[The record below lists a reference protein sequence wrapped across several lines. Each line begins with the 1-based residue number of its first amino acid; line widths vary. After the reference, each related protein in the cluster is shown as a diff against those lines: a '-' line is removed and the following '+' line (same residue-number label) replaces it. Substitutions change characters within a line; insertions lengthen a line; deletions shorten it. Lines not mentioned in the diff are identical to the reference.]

1 MIKYS
6 GMPELRNSTLVFL
19 VSKRE
24 ETIERICLAMKKRGF
39 GKGRWNG
46 AGGKVEQGETIE
58 DAAIREVEEEIGV
71 AIKHMDKVAEL
82 AFTFPHNPA
91 FDQLV
96 HVYVSDEWS
105 GETKESE
112 EMRPEWF
119 NVEEIPYKEMWADDV
134 FWLPFVVV
142 GEKVR
147 GAFTF
152 AEGDVVE
159 KQSVEVVEEL

>member
-1 MIKYS
+1 MS
-6 GMPELRNSTLVFL
+6 EPRNSTLVFL
-19 VSKRE
+19 VTKE
-24 ETIERICLAMKKRGF
+24 NNNIIRICLAMKKRGF

-46 AGGKVEQGETIE
+46 AGGKVEPGETIE
-58 DAAIREVEEEIGV
+58 AAAKREAEEEISV
-71 AIKHMDKVAEL
+71 SPENMEKVAEL

-96 HVYVSDEWS
+96 HVYLCEEWG
-105 GETKESE
+105 GEIAESE

-119 NVEEIPYKEMWADDV
+119 LIEEIPYKDMWPDDE
-134 FWLPFVVV
+134 FWLPFVVK

-152 AEGDVVE
+152 GEGDVVE
-159 KQSVEVVEEL
+159 KQQVETVSDFSS